1 MTDRTSTPANAMVA
15 LMVGELH
22 IALISSSLFE
32 GINLH
37 VTQQDDRAL
46 IHIMAVSTSSLG
58 VLLATLT
65 DPAELDDPDS
75 LSRRITP
82 GDRRTGPDQWQ
93 YELAASRYPGDH
105 AIALSAKILLPI
117 ADLPE
122 VVGRLRRCR

>member
-1 MTDRTSTPANAMVA
+1 MTDSTDADSMTA
-15 LMVGELH
+15 LMLSELRT
-22 IALISSSLFE
+22 ALISSGLFE

-37 VTQQDDRAL
+37 VAEQDDLAL

-75 LSRRITP
+75 LSCRITP
-82 GDRRTGPDQWQ
+82 GDRRTGPDEWQ

-122 VVGRLRRCR
+122 VVSRLRLHR

>member
-1 MTDRTSTPANAMVA
+1 MTDSTDADSMTA
-15 LMVGELH
+15 LMLSELRT
-22 IALISSSLFE
+22 ALISSGLFQ

-37 VTQQDDRAL
+37 VTQQGDRVL

-75 LSRRITP
+75 LSCRITP

-93 YELAASRYPGDH
+93 YELAASRYPDDH
-105 AIALSAKILLPI
+105 AIAFSARVTLPTS
-117 ADLPE
+117 DLPE
-122 VVGRLRRCR
+122 GVRRLGRPQ

>member
-1 MTDRTSTPANAMVA
+1 MTDSTHVGALTA
-15 LMVGELH
+15 LMLSELRT
-22 IALISSSLFE
+22 ALISSGLFE

-37 VTQQDDRAL
+37 VTQEDDRAL

-75 LSRRITP
+75 LSCRITP

-93 YELAASRYPGDH
+93 YELAASRYPDDH
-105 AIALSAKILLPI
+105 AVVFSVKV
-117 ADLPE
+117 DLPTGDLPQ
-122 VVGRLRRCR
+122 VARRLRRSQ

>member
-1 MTDRTSTPANAMVA
+1 MTDSTHADSMTA
-15 LMVGELH
+15 LMLSEVRT
-22 IALISSSLFE
+22 ALISTGLFE

-37 VTQQDDRAL
+37 VTQQDDRAV

-65 DPAELDDPDS
+65 DPAELDNPDS
-75 LSRRITP
+75 LSCRITP

-93 YELAASRYPGDH
+93 YELTASRYPGDH

-117 ADLPE
+117 ADLPDM
-122 VVGRLRRCR
+122 VSRLRLHR